1 MVCKEKLSWRDHDT
15 RQYLQAMKPDQTIW
29 LEQGVIHYRDVG
41 SGPAI
46 VFVHGLLVNGNLW
59 RGLVPNLSRT
69 HRCLIPDWPLGS
81 HSEAMNAS
89 TDLSPSGMAQM
100 IADFLV
106 ALKLE
111 DVTLVGN
118 DSGGALCQLVVTRH
132 PERVG
137 RLVLTNC
144 DAFENFLPPLFRYLQ
159 YGARLPGFLD
169 IMARVIQLPM
179 LHRLP
184 FAFGKLT
191 KRPIDPQVIAG
202 YLRPALENPL
212 VLRDLRRFLQ
222 GISNR
227 DTLEAA
233 QRFASFH
240 KPVLVAWATEDRLF
254 PLEHGHRLSRLFP
267 NARLEQIE
275 DALTFVPE
283 DQPALLAKCIATFAQ
298 EAALV

>member
-1 MVCKEKLSWRDHDT
+1 
-15 RQYLQAMKPDQTIW
+15 MKPDQAIR
-29 LEQGVIHYRDVG
+29 LEQGMIRYRDIG

-46 VFVHGLLVNGNLW
+46 VFVHGLLVNGDLW
-59 RGLVPNLSRT
+59 RGLVPILSRT

-89 TDLSPSGMAQM
+89 TDLSPPGMARM
-100 IADFLV
+100 IADFIT
-106 ALKLE
+106 ALKLK

-118 DSGGALCQLVVTRH
+118 DSGGALCQLVVTMH
-132 PERVG
+132 PDCVG

-159 YGARLPGFLD
+159 YGAHLPGFLEV
-169 IMARVIQLPM
+169 MARVIQLRA

-184 FAFGKLT
+184 FTFGWLS
-191 KRPIDPQVIAG
+191 KRPIDSQVIAG

-212 VLRDLRRFLQ
+212 VRRDLRNFLK

-227 DTLEAA
+227 YTLEAA
-233 QRFASFH
+233 QRFASFR
-240 KPVLVAWATEDRLF
+240 KPVLVVWASEDRLF
-254 PLEHGHRLSRLFP
+254 PLEHGRRLSKLFP
-267 NARLEQIE
+267 DARLEQIE
-275 DALTFVPE
+275 NALTFVPE
-283 DQPALLAKCIATFAQ
+283 DQPALLAISIATFTQ

>member
-1 MVCKEKLSWRDHDT
+1 
-15 RQYLQAMKPDQTIW
+15 MKPDQAIR
-29 LEQGVIHYRDVG
+29 LEQGVIRYRDIG
-41 SGPAI
+41 SGPVI

-59 RGLVPNLSRT
+59 RGLVPILSRT
-69 HRCLIPDWPLGS
+69 HRCLVPDWPLGS
-81 HSEAMNAS
+81 HSEAMNAT
-89 TDLSPSGMAQM
+89 TDLSPPGMSKI
-100 IADFLV
+100 IADFLA

-118 DSGGALCQLVVTRH
+118 DSGGALCQLVVTMH
-132 PERVG
+132 PESVG

-159 YGARLPGFLD
+159 YGAHLPGFLEV
-169 IMARVIQLPM
+169 MARVIQLRV

-184 FAFGKLT
+184 FTFGRLS

-202 YLRPALENPL
+202 YLRPALKNPL
-212 VLRDLRRFLQ
+212 VRRDLRNFLK

-227 DTLEAA
+227 YTLEAA

-240 KPVLVAWATEDRLF
+240 KPVLVVWASEDRLF
-254 PLEHGHRLSRLFP
+254 PLDHGRRLSTLFP
-267 NARLEQIE
+267 NARLEEIE
-275 DALTFVPE
+275 NALTFVPE

-298 EAALV
+298 VALV